1 MSKGNV
7 RAEVNLGDH
16 IKAEI
21 KTDQSKTSQFKA
33 EPMQTKDEQLNKERF
48 NTEHLNSERL
58 NNEDQKQAFANE
70 LPIED
75 PADSFS
81 NNTVSISPE
90 AVAAAGESEV
100 QKLRSERDDL
110 FDRLARLQAEFDNYR
125 KRAAKERD
133 EFRDFAVSDAIR
145 VLLPV
150 MDSFN
155 LALKNASA
163 KPEDLRKG
171 VDLIY
176 KQLQD
181 VLQKLNVERIPAQGE
196 PFDPRVHEAIEMVE
210 TDAAPDHHVLEE
222 LQPGY
227 RIKGRL
233 LRPAMVRVAKKVG

>member
-1 MSKGNV
+1 VKIPIRRPGTHKTNAQAGASPGGP
-7 RAEVNLGDH
+7 L
-16 IKAEI
+16 KAE
-21 KTDQSKTSQFKA
+21 QFKV
-33 EPMQTKDEQLNKERF
+33 EQMKTKDEQLN
-48 NTEHLNSERL
+48 NA
-58 NNEDQKQAFANE
+58 DQKQVLANE

-75 PADSFS
+75 PTDGFS
-81 NNTVSISPE
+81 ENTVSISPE
-90 AVAAAGESEV
+90 AAAAAGESEV
-100 QKLRSERDDL
+100 QQLRSERDDL

-133 EFRDFAVSDAIR
+133 EFRDFAVSDAVR
-145 VLLPV
+145 ALLPV

-163 KPEDLRKG
+163 RPEDLRKG